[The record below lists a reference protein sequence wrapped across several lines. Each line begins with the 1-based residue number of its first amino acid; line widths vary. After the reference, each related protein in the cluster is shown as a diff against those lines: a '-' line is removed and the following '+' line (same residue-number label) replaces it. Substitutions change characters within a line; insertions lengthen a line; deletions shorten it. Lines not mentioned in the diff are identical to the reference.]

1 MSLLD
6 KIKKA
11 GKEVADALNGTPSLL
26 REIKEKAAERKKTIV
41 LCEGGLRFRITVG
54 FFGCAC

>member
-11 GKEVADALNGTPSLL
+11 GNNVADVLNGTPALL
-26 REIKEKAAERKKTIV
+26 REIKEKAASRH
-41 LCEGGLRFRITVG
+41 
-54 FFGCAC
+54 